1 MNNPE
6 YVRRN
11 DSFFVS
17 VPCMLRFKLL
27 DRIYQSNSSIICM
40 GEDRFCGHAVA
51 IKIVTDRV
59 KAVGELKML
68 KRMGHPNIVSVTD
81 CFEDN
86 HCVAIVMEL
95 MSMDLKVFMHTVA
108 YSFSNMK
115 EIMLQSMRG
124 LHHMHTRDFIH
135 MDLKPEN
142 IGVTWRKNS
151 VRCCILDLGSAVTFS
166 DLQIGDIIHTTREY
180 TSPEMLRGIVTF
192 AVDIFSMGRILNHL
206 IDRLSTSSA
215 CCLNIMRTLSEDMTL
230 KEHTD
235 RPTSKA
241 VLIRLDDDMTPLLCT
256 ARELVWNS
264 IAGNLCDGDASR
276 LVNDTSAH
284 LHKMVSLIRCDSV
297 EMVENG
303 FWLLQEQAR
312 REVEGSQTGPSLVS
326 VLPYFHQRIGVSPM
340 AGYFYAR
347 TVERLS
353 SMPYFVLADEIRSWL
368 WTLAAY
374 PACRSWALRALGNR
388 ISVGLLQW
396 CAARQ
401 WGARKLHFTDFIADI
416 INKGEESMCLEAA
429 QRLRAIAV

>member
-1 MNNPE
+1 
-6 YVRRN
+6 
-11 DSFFVS
+11 
-17 VPCMLRFKLL
+17 
-27 DRIYQSNSSIICM
+27 
-40 GEDRFCGHAVA
+40 
-51 IKIVTDRV
+51 
-59 KAVGELKML
+59 
-68 KRMGHPNIVSVTD
+68 
-81 CFEDN
+81 
-86 HCVAIVMEL
+86 
-95 MSMDLKVFMHTVA
+95 
-108 YSFSNMK
+108 MK

-297 EMVENG
+297 EMVETG
-303 FWLLQEQAR
+303 LAFAGT
-312 REVEGSQTGPSLVS
+312 GSSRGRGESDWTV
-326 VLPYFHQRIGVSPM
+326 IGVGSALFSSAHWRQPHGGLFLCAHRRAIELHALLCSRGRDSILALDPCSVSRVSKLGFASLGQSYLGGVAAVVCGSAM
-340 AGYFYAR
+340 GGAKIAFYGFYCGYYQQGRGKHVPRGGTALAGDCCLN
-347 TVERLS
+347 VMNEGGS
-353 SMPYFVLADEIRSWL
+353 
-368 WTLAAY
+368 
-374 PACRSWALRALGNR
+374 
-388 ISVGLLQW
+388 
-396 CAARQ
+396 CAAPE
-401 WGARKLHFTDFIADI
+401 DI
-416 INKGEESMCLEAA
+416 L
-429 QRLRAIAV
+429 